1 MKIEEKLAALEEI
14 MDIEPGTLTPKTL
27 LQDLDEWDSVTAISL
42 IAFVEE
48 NFGKVLKG
56 SQIKEFMT
64 LADVLA
70 IME

>member
-14 MDIEPGTLTPKTL
+14 MDIELGTLTPKTL

-56 SQIKEFMT
+56 SQIKEFKT

-70 IME
+70 SME